1 MLITQSIFI
10 SSGCTIYQNDRVIK
24 LYIPRTSALATVLY
38 AENNT
43 PYMYSSALATVL
55 CAENNIP
62 YMYSS
67 ALATVPS
74 ADNTPYMDSSALA
87 TVPFADYILMYYRY
101 IRVGNRSMCGK

>member
-1 MLITQSIFI
+1 MLITQSVFI
-10 SSGCTIYQNDRVIK
+10 SSGYIIYRNYRVIE

-55 CAENNIP
+55 CAENNTP

-74 ADNTPYMDSSALA
+74 TDN
-87 TVPFADYILMYYRY
+87 ILIYYRY
-101 IRVGNRSMCGK
+101 IHIGNCFMRGNNKP